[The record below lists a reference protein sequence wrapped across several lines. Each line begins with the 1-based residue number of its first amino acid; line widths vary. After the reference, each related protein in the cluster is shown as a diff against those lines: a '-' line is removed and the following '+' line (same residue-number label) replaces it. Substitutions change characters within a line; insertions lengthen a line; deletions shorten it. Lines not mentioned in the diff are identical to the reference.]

1 MNTPGLLP
9 SSTAHIDGCHY
20 GLGRALIPIVVYKG
34 LQNSRPRVLLAD
46 RDDATPT
53 LVSSI
58 IASRF
63 EMIGTVY
70 DGEAA
75 VEMDAGLK
83 PNVLVSD
90 IILPKLNG
98 FEVVR
103 QLTAL
108 SPATKVVILT
118 DVDEPDFIVEA
129 LQLGVSGFVLKRK
142 VRMDLPLAINAVL
155 EGKVFVSAQE

>member
-1 MNTPGLLP
+1 V
-9 SSTAHIDGCHY
+9 
-20 GLGRALIPIVVYKG
+20 RALIPTVVYKG
-34 LQNSRPRVLLAD
+34 LPNCRPRVLLAD

-75 VEMDAGLK
+75 VEMSAGLK
-83 PNVLVSD
+83 PDVLVSD

-108 SPATKVVILT
+108 SPETKVVILT

-129 LQLGVSGFVLKRK
+129 LQLGACGFVLKRK
-142 VRMDLPLAINAVL
+142 VQMDLPLAMSAVL
-155 EGKVFVSAQE
+155 EGKVFVSTHE

>member
-1 MNTPGLLP
+1 MLP
-9 SSTAHIDGCHY
+9 SSTAHIDGCER
-20 GLGRALIPIVVYKG
+20 GPARALIPTVVYKR
-34 LQNSRPRVLLAD
+34 LQHNRPRILLAD
-46 RDDATPT
+46 RDDQTPT

-70 DGEAA
+70 DGQAA
-75 VEMDAGLK
+75 VEMSAGLK
-83 PNVLVSD
+83 PDVLVSD

-108 SPATKVVILT
+108 SPATKIVILT

-129 LQLGVSGFVLKRK
+129 LQLGASGFVLKRN
-142 VRMDLPLAINAVL
+142 VQMDLPLAISAVL
-155 EGKVFVSAQE
+155 EGKVFVSTLE